1 MSDST
6 RRAFLKSVGQETLLL
21 AGLGIGVPTMTLFD
35 AKDAYAAENGRKKMK
50 LIMRGDDVGYSEVTN
65 IGTFKAIDKGVV
77 TSADVMFDTPG
88 TLDALE
94 RLSKRPWISI
104 GWHGHCWGKPV
115 LGPDKVPSLIDKDGH
130 FKWSMR
136 DGTALVGDGL
146 SKRDELVKLANEVN
160 YDEAVVEFRA
170 QMLLCVKILGRA
182 PDTGGGGSDSMVGK
196 AMSQVAKE
204 FGLKSGWFTRG
215 GGTMV
220 YGTRTLTAQTTP
232 CAPEYKHLNIYM
244 PMQSST
250 TKYMLEPPGKFEA
263 EKYNP
268 MVGLRSDGDGIL
280 DKEIVQLAFH
290 PGFIDDY
297 IATDGGIQFNM
308 NRVRVLDVVFLCSQ
322 ELLEWIKEKKIELIN
337 QRDALYGTCEY
348 QNHLRDIGSDLYMRG

>member
-1 MSDST
+1 
-6 RRAFLKSVGQETLLL
+6 
-21 AGLGIGVPTMTLFD
+21 
-35 AKDAYAAENGRKKMK
+35 MK

-115 LGPDKVPSLIDKDGH
+115 LGPDKVPSLIGKDGH

-146 SKRDELVKLANEVN
+146 NKRDEIAKLANEVN
-160 YDEAVVEFRA
+160 YDEAVAEFRA
-170 QMLLCVKILGRA
+170 QMQLCKKIVGRA
-182 PDTGGGGSDSMVGK
+182 PDTGGGGSDSVVGK

-204 FGLKSGWFTRG
+204 FGLKSCWYTRG
-215 GGTMV
+215 GGTMM
-220 YGTRTLTAQTTP
+220 YGNRTMTVQTTP
-232 CAPEYKHLNIYM
+232 CAPEYKHLNIYN
-244 PMQSST
+244 PMASGMS
-250 TKYMLEPPGKFEA
+250 KYMLEPPAMFEA

-268 MVGLRSDGDGIL
+268 MAGLLSDSKEFM
-280 DKEIVQLAFH
+280 DKEIVMLVLH

-322 ELLEWIKEKKIELIN
+322 ELRDWIKENKVELIN
-337 QRDALYGTCEY
+337 QRDALYGTSEY